1 MHFAMG
7 AKNCLTLEC
16 VHSVSRHVMSKNAL
30 DSRIKEGTLDGA
42 LLELTVKVQSKNE
55 WR

>member
-7 AKNCLTLEC
+7 AKNGLTLWC
-16 VHSVSRHVMSKNAL
+16 TSMSRHVMSKNAL

-55 WR
+55 W

>member
-30 DSRIKEGTLDGA
+30 SAVCTMQH
-42 LLELTVKVQSKNE
+42 TVQQAAAG
-55 WR
+55 